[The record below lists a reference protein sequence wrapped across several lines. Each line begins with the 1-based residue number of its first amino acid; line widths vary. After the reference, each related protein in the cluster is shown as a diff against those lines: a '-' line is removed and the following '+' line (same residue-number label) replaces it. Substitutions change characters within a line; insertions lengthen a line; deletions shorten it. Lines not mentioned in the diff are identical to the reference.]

1 MLLFYARRKSFFKEK
16 VCSVNEAKKIS
27 TVYQQKT
34 SVMNKKHLAFLGV
47 SDYSVTTPI
56 QKEVLDS
63 ETGLLLLIKAAIQE
77 KIAM

>member
-1 MLLFYARRKSFFKEK
+1 MKQRRYPQFI
-16 VCSVNEAKKIS
+16 NKKP
-27 TVYQQKT
+27 

-47 SDYSVTTPI
+47 PDYSVTTPI

-77 KIAM
+77 KTAM

>member
-1 MLLFYARRKSFFKEK
+1 MLLFLCEK
-16 VCSVNEAKKIS
+16 IVILGSVNEVKKIS
-27 TVYQQKT
+27 IVYQQKT

-47 SDYSVTTPI
+47 PDYSVTTPI
-56 QKEVLDS
+56 QKEILDS

>member
-1 MLLFYARRKSFFKEK
+1 
-16 VCSVNEAKKIS
+16 
-27 TVYQQKT
+27 
-34 SVMNKKHLAFLGV
+34 MNKKYLAFGGV
-47 SDYSVTTPI
+47 PDYSVTTPI